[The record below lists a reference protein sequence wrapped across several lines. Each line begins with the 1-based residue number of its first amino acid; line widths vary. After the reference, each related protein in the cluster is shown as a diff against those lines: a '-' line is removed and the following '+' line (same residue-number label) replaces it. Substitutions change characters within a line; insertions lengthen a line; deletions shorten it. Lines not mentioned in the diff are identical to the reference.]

1 MIVSKKLSKFKE
13 ISHGFFN
20 KKGGCSRG
28 IYKSLNCGPG
38 SNDYKTKVIKNLKI
52 VKKKI
57 DKNSENIFNS
67 IDLAVKLAKKKEVS
81 GIVTSPISKE
91 VLSKFKKNFSGH
103 TEYLAKSD
111 KKKQFGMMLLNKKLR
126 VVPFTTHVPLKN
138 VHKYI
143 KQKPLFDA
151 VKLLNHS
158 LKKNFNIKKP
168 KIAVTGLNP
177 HSGDG
182 GLLGNEEQNI
192 ILPVIK
198 KIKKSGISISGP
210 LSPDSAFQQKNLKF
224 FDAFLCMY
232 HDQHSPIAS

>member
-1 MIVSKKLSKFKE
+1 MEKNCKYFFVIHDPDYIKKVANKF
-13 ISHGFFN
+13 
-20 KKGGCSRG
+20 
-28 IYKSLNCGPG
+28 
-38 SNDYKTKVIKNLKI
+38 KTKVKIKTI
-52 VKKKI
+52 SRPEEAHEVFKKFLPVLPIKI
-57 DKNSENIFNS
+57 DKDTKLGKPNHKNSENIFNS

-158 LKKNFNIKKP
+158 LKKI
-168 KIAVTGLNP
+168 
-177 HSGDG
+177 
-182 GLLGNEEQNI
+182 
-192 ILPVIK
+192 
-198 KIKKSGISISGP
+198 
-210 LSPDSAFQQKNLKF
+210 
-224 FDAFLCMY
+224 
-232 HDQHSPIAS
+232 